1 MFSKVY
7 TFFGGLI
14 ELAFSVERR
23 IEHDVEAII
32 SAFTDTVTKLEAAAE
47 AKLAEA
53 QELTRQSIELES
65 AADVAHL
72 ASEKAR
78 AVAGKIKDLVA

>member
-7 TFFGGLI
+7 SFFGGLV
-14 ELAFSVERR
+14 ELAFSVEQR

-32 SAFTDTVTKLEAAAE
+32 ADFTDTVTKLEAAAE
-47 AKLAEA
+47 AKYAEA
-53 QELTRQSIELES
+53 VELTRQSTELES
-65 AADVAHL
+65 MADVAHL

-78 AVAGKIKDLVA
+78 AVASKIKDLVS

>member
-7 TFFGGLI
+7 SFFGGLVEFVI
-14 ELAFSVERR
+14 SVEKTV
-23 IEHDVEAII
+23 EHDVEAII
-32 SAFTDTVTKLEAAAE
+32 STFTDTVTKLEAAAE
-47 AKLAEA
+47 AKLREA
-53 QELTRQSIELES
+53 HTLTIQSAVLEE
-65 AADVAHL
+65 AADVAHK

>member
-1 MFSKVY
+1 MFSKAY
-7 TFFGGLI
+7 TILGGLV
-14 ELAFSVERR
+14 ELAFTVEKR

-32 SAFTDTVTKLEAAAE
+32 ADFTDTVTKLEAAAE

-78 AVAGKIKDLVA
+78 AVAGKIKDLVS

>member
-1 MFSKVY
+1 MFSK
-7 TFFGGLI
+7 I
-14 ELAFSVERR
+14 WAFLVGVEQR

-32 SAFTDTVTKLEAAAE
+32 ADFTDTVTKLEAAAE

-53 QELTRQSIELES
+53 QELTRQSIALED

-78 AVAGKIKDLVA
+78 AVAGKIKDLVS

>member
-1 MFSKVY
+1 MFSKIWNYLVN
-7 TFFGGLI
+7 
-14 ELAFSVERR
+14 VEQT

-32 SAFTDTVTKLEAAAE
+32 STFTDTVTKLEAAAE

>member
-7 TFFGGLI
+7 SFFGGLVEFVI
-14 ELAFSVERR
+14 SVEKTV
-23 IEHDVEAII
+23 EHDVEAII
-32 SAFTDTVTKLEAAAE
+32 ANFTDTVTKLEAAAE

-53 QELTRQSIELES
+53 QELTRQASELHS
-65 AADVAHL
+65 ASRVSRD

-78 AVAGKIKDLVA
+78 AVAGKIKELVA

>member
-1 MFSKVY
+1 MFSKFL
-7 TFFGGLI
+7 TFVFTI
-14 ELAFSVERR
+14 EARV
-23 IEHDVEAII
+23 EHDVEAII
-32 SAFTDTVTKLEAAAE
+32 STFTDTVTKLEAAAE

-53 QELTRQSIELES
+53 TELTRQSIELES

-78 AVAGKIKDLVA
+78 AVAGKIKDLVS

>member
-1 MFSKVY
+1 MFSKIWNYLV
-7 TFFGGLI
+7 G
-14 ELAFSVERR
+14 VEQR

-32 SAFTDTVTKLEAAAE
+32 ADFTDTATKLEAAAE

-53 QELTRQSIELES
+53 QELTRQSIALED

-78 AVAGKIKDLVA
+78 AVAGKIKDLVS

>member
-1 MFSKVY
+1 MFSKVFS
-7 TFFGGLI
+7 FFITI
-14 ELAFSVERR
+14 ERVV
-23 IEHDVEAII
+23 EHDVEAII
-32 SAFTDTVTKLEAAAE
+32 ANFTDTVTKLEAAAE

-53 QELTRQSIELES
+53 QELTRQYIELES

-78 AVAGKIKDLVA
+78 AVAGKIKELVA

>member
-1 MFSKVY
+1 MFSKIW
-7 TFFGGLI
+7 TFLVGA
-14 ELAFSVERR
+14 EQR

-32 SAFTDTVTKLEAAAE
+32 ADLTNTATKLEAAAE

-53 QELTRQSIELES
+53 IDLTERSLALE
-65 AADVAHL
+65 AKLEALADGAHK

-78 AVAGKIKDLVA
+78 AVAGKIKDPVS

>member
-1 MFSKVY
+1 MFSKIWNYLV
-7 TFFGGLI
+7 G
-14 ELAFSVERR
+14 VEQR

-32 SAFTDTVTKLEAAAE
+32 ADFTDTVTKLEAAAE

-65 AADVAHL
+65 MADVAHL

-78 AVAGKIKDLVA
+78 AVAGKIKDLVS

>member
-1 MFSKVY
+1 MFSKIW
-7 TFFGGLI
+7 TFLVG
-14 ELAFSVERR
+14 VEQR

-32 SAFTDTVTKLEAAAE
+32 ADFTETVTKLEAAAE

-78 AVAGKIKDLVA
+78 AVAGKIKDLVS